1 MEILKDVRAVVMDLD
16 DTLISAYRRP
26 DLVWRVACQRF
37 RSELG
42 VLEPD
47 EAAHALT
54 RAGAAFRDNP
64 DRHALGRLDP
74 AGARRIIVA
83 EAFRTLG
90 EGGRRPPSPQIG
102 ELMADAF
109 SLQRDR
115 DMRLEPGAVAVLV
128 HLREAGYGLALLTN
142 GTGPLQ
148 RAKIE
153 RFDLTSRFHHI
164 QIEGEVGLGKP
175 DPAAFIK
182 VFEALAVHPAAVC
195 MVGDSLE
202 GDIRPSRM
210 LAAARL
216 FTIPMRRTETRRIG
230 LRRITSCRPSTASSS
245 ISRDRA
251 VESRRQSDRRGASG
265 HARLWP
271 RFQPGLARIA

>member
-1 MEILKDVRAVVMDLD
+1 MAGHGGASGMEILKDVRAVVMDLD

-26 DLVWRVACQRF
+26 DLVWRVVCQRF

-54 RAGAAFRDNP
+54 RAGAAFWDDP

-115 DMRLEPGAVAVLV
+115 GMRLEPGAVAVLV
-128 HLREAGYGLALLTN
+128 HLREAGYRLALLTN

-182 VFEALAVHPAAVC
+182 VFEALAVHPVAVC

-210 LAAARL
+210 LGCRTALYNPDAPNGDRGDQVEADIVVR
-216 FTIPMRRTETRRIG
+216 TIDSLLIHFPG
-230 LRRITSCRPSTASSS
+230 P
-245 ISRDRA
+245 
-251 VESRRQSDRRGASG
+251 RG
-265 HARLWP
+265 RVQTP
-271 RFQPGLARIA
+271 I